1 MTIARTAASRRP
13 VILLGTRDAACA
25 EQGQALAWGL
35 ALLAIATA
43 AWAGSAT
50 IGRVAGASTRLV
62 HVADAAVYSGALVQA
77 RSLNLVAYINR
88 AQIAHQVAL
97 AHLATIASWNAF
109 AGTQAQQSR
118 IRNPPATLIGGLF
131 GPSFGWAYGRAR
143 GGAVSPEAVRAAA
156 TQHDAIVHDVLLQA
170 ARLQLRDTP
179 ILRDHVMQAV
189 LHANDDSGL
198 PLTFSVLRDGWAG
211 TTIEQGAKASKGLRP
226 LALDAAGRYGL
237 LFPRDRT
244 ERSPWIVYKWCPW
257 MRHELRRMGQ
267 TTLSR
272 DGRWASEDTQSFH
285 SLRFNK
291 WRGCYHREYPMG
303 WAQLRGAGGDRVMPA
318 VTAENAWRLVE
329 IARHGPI
336 TRLLFGNPMAQWRAF
351 AEAWELPGRGLPAIH
366 GLSHEAGPALVIR
379 VQGGVA
385 QSDAARQG
393 HTSAS
398 LAWRWLLP
406 LLDST
411 PLSHTVAA
419 QAYLALP
426 PGRQGLEPTHLS
438 ALLRPYWMARRVAVP
453 KGASSD
459 EAARHATQEHL

>member
-1 MTIARTAASRRP
+1 MSTSRSAASSRVIILVGARP
-13 VILLGTRDAACA
+13 VAGA
-25 EQGQALAWGL
+25 EQGQALALGL
-35 ALLAIATA
+35 VLLAIVTA
-43 AWAGSAT
+43 AWAGSAA
-50 IGRVAGASTRLV
+50 IGRVTGASTRLV

-97 AHLATIASWNAF
+97 AHLATIASWNGF
-109 AGTQAQQSR
+109 AATQAQQSR
-118 IRNPPATLIGGLF
+118 LRNPPATLIGGLF

-143 GGAVSPEAVRAAA
+143 GAAISPEAVRAAA
-156 TQHDAIVHDVLLQA
+156 MRHDSIVHDVLVQA
-170 ARLQLRDTP
+170 ARLQVRDTP
-179 ILRDHVMQAV
+179 PLRDQIVQTV

-198 PLTFSVLRDGWAG
+198 PLTFSVLRDEWSG
-211 TTIEQGAKASKGLRP
+211 TVVEHDTKSSNGLRP

-257 MRHELRRMGQ
+257 MRHELRRMGH

-336 TRLLFGNPMAQWRAF
+336 TRLLFGNPMAQWRSF
-351 AEAWELPGRGLPAIH
+351 AEAWQLPGRGLPAIH
-366 GLSHEAGPALVIR
+366 GLSSEARPTLVIR
-379 VQGGVA
+379 VRGGVE
-385 QSDAARQG
+385 QSDAARPG
-393 HTSAS
+393 RTPAS

-406 LLDST
+406 ALDGT

-419 QAYLALP
+419 QAYLAVP
-426 PGRQGLEPTHLS
+426 PGRQGLDPEHLS
-438 ALLRPYWMARRVAVP
+438 ALLRPYWMARRVALPIGV
-453 KGASSD
+453 AAD
-459 EAARHATQEHL
+459 RAAARDAKELP

>member
-1 MTIARTAASRRP
+1 MSTSCVTATPRVIIVIDARP
-13 VILLGTRDAACA
+13 VAGA
-25 EQGQALAWGL
+25 EQGQALVLGL
-35 ALLAIATA
+35 VLLAIVTA
-43 AWAGSAT
+43 AWAGSAA

-77 RSLNLVAYINR
+77 RALNLVAYINR

-97 AHLATIASWNAF
+97 AHLATVASWNAF
-109 AGTQAQQSR
+109 ASTQARQSR
-118 IRNPPATLIGGLF
+118 RRNPPATLIGGLF

-143 GGAVSPEAVRAAA
+143 DGGVSPEAVRAAA
-156 TQHDAIVHDVLLQA
+156 TRHDAIVHDVLLQA
-170 ARLQLRDTP
+170 ARHQLRDTP
-179 ILRDHVMQAV
+179 SLRDQIVQAV
-189 LHANDDSGL
+189 LSANDDSGL

-211 TTIEQGAKASKGLRP
+211 TVVEHDARSSKGLRP

-267 TTLSR
+267 TMLGR
-272 DGRWASEDTQSFH
+272 DGRWASADTQSFH

-303 WAQLRGAGGDRVMPA
+303 WAQVGGAGGDRVMPA
-318 VTAENAWRLVE
+318 VTAKNGWRLVE

-336 TRLLFGNPMAQWRAF
+336 TRLLSGNPMAQWRGF
-351 AEAWELPGRGLPAIH
+351 AESWALPGRGLPAMH
-366 GLSHEAGPALVIR
+366 GLSNTAGPTLIIR
-379 VQGGVA
+379 VQGAVA
-385 QSDAARQG
+385 QSDAARPG
-393 HTSAS
+393 GAPAS
-398 LAWRWLLP
+398 LAWRWRLP
-406 LLDST
+406 ALDDM

-426 PGRQGLEPTHLS
+426 PGRQGLEPAQLS

-453 KGASSD
+453 GSLSVAP
-459 EAARHATQEHL
+459 ARPATKAQP

>member
-1 MTIARTAASRRP
+1 MTISPITASPR
-13 VILLGTRDAACA
+13 VIILLGVRPVAGA
-25 EQGQALAWGL
+25 EQGQALVLGLVLL
-35 ALLAIATA
+35 ALVTA
-43 AWAGSAT
+43 AWAGSAA
-50 IGRVAGASTRLV
+50 IGRVTGASTRLA
-62 HVADAAVYSGALVQA
+62 HVADAAAYSGALVQA
-77 RSLNLVAYINR
+77 RALNLIAYINR

-97 AHLATIASWNAF
+97 AHLATVASWNAF
-109 AGTQAQQSR
+109 ASTQSQQSR

-131 GPSFGWAYGRAR
+131 GPGFGWAYGRSR
-143 GGAVSPEAVRAAA
+143 SGGVSPESVRAAA
-156 TQHDAIVHDVLLQA
+156 TRHDAIVRDVLLRA

-179 ILRDHVMQAV
+179 LLRDQIVRTV
-189 LHANDDSGL
+189 LSANDDSGL

-211 TTIEQGAKASKGLRP
+211 TVVERDTGSPNGLRP

-267 TTLSR
+267 TTLGR

-336 TRLLFGNPMAQWRAF
+336 TRLLFGNPMAQWRSF
-351 AEAWELPGRGLPAIH
+351 AESWALPGRGLPAIH
-366 GLSHEAGPALVIR
+366 GLSKAAGPTFVIR
-379 VQGGVA
+379 VRGGVA
-385 QSDAARQG
+385 QSDAAQAGRAP
-393 HTSAS
+393 SS
-398 LAWRWLLP
+398 LAWGWLLP
-406 LLDST
+406 ALDSM

-419 QAYLALP
+419 QAYLAVP
-426 PGRQGLEPTHLS
+426 PGRQGLEPAQLS

-453 KGASSD
+453 DGMSFEPA
-459 EAARHATQEHL
+459 ERAMEERP